1 MINIKNAIKV
11 SVNIFIFIL
20 ILSLQIA
27 VINNFSIFGIKP
39 NIIVI
44 YLMMLAI
51 KKGVY
56 KTAFISLIVGIVFD
70 FIYGNNGMFT
80 IIYTVF
86 SVITS
91 FLYEQFFESK
101 NALKD
106 LFAISG
112 VIIFEFIE
120 LLYYFISYKYTIS
133 FFYLLKHFFITILVN
148 YILIKIIFV
157 IMDAINEKM
166 DLKFKQHVR
175 GL

>member
-1 MINIKNAIKV
+1 
-11 SVNIFIFIL
+11 
-20 ILSLQIA
+20 
-27 VINNFSIFGIKP
+27 
-39 NIIVI
+39 
-44 YLMMLAI
+44 
-51 KKGVY
+51 
-56 KTAFISLIVGIVFD
+56 
-70 FIYGNNGMFT
+70 MFT
-80 IIYTVF
+80 IMYTVF

-91 FLYEQFFESK
+91 FLYEQFFKSK
-101 NALKD
+101 NASKD

-120 LLYYFISYKYTIS
+120 LLYYFISYKYAIS

>member
-20 ILSLQIA
+20 ILALQIA

-56 KTAFISLIVGIVFD
+56 KTTFISLIVGIIFD

-80 IIYTVF
+80 IMYTVF

-91 FLYEQFFESK
+91 FLYEQFFKSK
-101 NALKD
+101 NASKD
-106 LFAISG
+106 LFAISE

-120 LLYYFISYKYTIS
+120 LLYYFICMSSYKSMRTYNIFN
-133 FFYLLKHFFITILVN
+133 FFSYFSLITLPHFYFLH
-148 YILIKIIFV
+148 LI
-157 IMDAINEKM
+157 
-166 DLKFKQHVR
+166 
-175 GL
+175 